1 MASSTTQATKMRI
14 HGVRFMFSSRRV
26 GASLQVCVIRRSTTL
41 AVAAELLFKCARDR
55 RVRRACVRVCERER
69 VARRSVPLPPGT
81 AAAVT
86 PTGRGF
92 RRALVLSP
100 SYIMCVCVRRKKRRE
115 REKHERRAMAVTVSF
130 LGRAP
135 SALHHCSSTSEGHL
149 RIPTNGQSG
158 VSYFQ
163 LGIRAQVTLISFYR
177 SF

>member
-1 MASSTTQATKMRI
+1 MVFASCSALVVSARACKYVLSGGRQPWRLLRSCFLSAPATDE
-14 HGVRFMFSSRRV
+14 
-26 GASLQVCVIRRSTTL
+26 CV
-41 AVAAELLFKCARDR
+41 V
-55 RVRRACVRVCERER
+55 RACVCVSERELR
-69 VARRSVPLPPGT
+69 VAVCLSLPPGT

-100 SYIMCVCVRRKKRRE
+100 SYIIMCVCVRRKKRRE
-115 REKHERRAMAVTVSF
+115 REKHERRATAVTVSF